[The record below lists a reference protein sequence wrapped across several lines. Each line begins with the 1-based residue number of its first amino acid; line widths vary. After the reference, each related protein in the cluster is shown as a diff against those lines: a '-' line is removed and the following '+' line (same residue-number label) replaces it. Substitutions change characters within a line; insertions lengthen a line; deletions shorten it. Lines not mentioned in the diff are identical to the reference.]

1 MPLFRDSYVLS
12 FVASYKFLDEPQ
24 LSNIIIEPRN
34 QFFNFQSQPGDPKW
48 VDDIQKDLH
57 RNFPTHELFG
67 GAYERIGQTELF
79 RVLKAYTV
87 INPVEGYCQAQVKIG
102 SAKVSPLV
110 GQGLRL

>member
-1 MPLFRDSYVLS
+1 MTR
-12 FVASYKFLDEPQ
+12 FLDEPRRINFPIPS
-24 LSNIIIEPRN
+24 LNRET
-34 QFFNFQSQPGDPKW
+34 NFQSQPGDPKW